1 MRYYCKYV
9 RFGVFYLNWHTA
21 CADVIVMT
29 NHNQQK
35 SATRGTK
42 CEDSVALGTNELFP
56 KDIYALSTDAFGFIF
71 NMERRLNIN
80 DETDQ
85 FLRNVFKGFRDEVQ
99 DKMVECL
106 RNYFEDYSGEG
117 YQYLPLLGIEHIDML
132 MNKIVY
138 KIEHGHR

>member
-29 NHNQQK
+29 KHKQQK
-35 SATRGTK
+35 SARGTK

>member
-1 MRYYCKYV
+1 
-9 RFGVFYLNWHTA
+9 
-21 CADVIVMT
+21 MT
-29 NHNQQK
+29 NHKQQK
-35 SATRGTK
+35 SARGVK

-99 DKMVECL
+99 EKWLNAYATILRIIVEKDINICHCSAL
-106 RNYFEDYSGEG
+106 ST
-117 YQYLPLLGIEHIDML
+117 
-132 MNKIVY
+132 
-138 KIEHGHR
+138 